1 VRAPSTPAVAAVSGL
16 LLDVLGAAAY
26 DARERVIDA
35 GRGTAMRRVGAMA
48 MGLLALGLAVALAA
62 GAPLLFETIS
72 LTSITA
78 ADLAPR
84 LGPIYRVAGAPAPSA
99 AQPAE
104 PSIVPAEMRLVTAGN
119 PNSQLL
125 LVYGPEKAM
134 RVLAHALG
142 ELDVPPPKP
151 APARVR
157 LSITLNGALPRE
169 MGDWTTGPEMS
180 GLTTQVKD
188 FGASAGLRY
197 RSGRHGYEMGS
208 AFAVLRAGAPELV
221 ALPRIGPLPQLVLSV
236 EARPNPD
243 GTIAL
248 SLGAAP
254 AEEKRDPWQVVD
266 EASKKPLVVT
276 VKPRQ
281 QLAVALMRGDS
292 GVTLMFSTSVVEAEV
307 PPAPAAT
314 AQ

>member
-1 VRAPSTPAVAAVSGL
+1 
-16 LLDVLGAAAY
+16 
-26 DARERVIDA
+26 
-35 GRGTAMRRVGAMA
+35 MRRVGAMA
-48 MGLLALGLAVALAA
+48 MGLLALGLAMALAA

-99 AQPAE
+99 EQPA
-104 PSIVPAEMRLVTAGN
+104 PASIVPPEVKLVTAGN
-119 PNSQLL
+119 PDSQLL

-134 RVLAHALG
+134 RALAHAVG
-142 ELDVPPPKP
+142 ELDVPPAKPVP

-169 MGDWTTGPEMS
+169 MGDWAAGPEMG

-221 ALPRIGPLPQLVLSV
+221 ALPRIGPLPQLVLGV
-236 EARPNPD
+236 EARPNPG

-266 EASKKPLVVT
+266 EVSKKPLVVT

-281 QLAVALMRGDS
+281 QLAVALMRRDS
-292 GVTLMFSTSVVEAEV
+292 GVTLMFSTSVVEAEA